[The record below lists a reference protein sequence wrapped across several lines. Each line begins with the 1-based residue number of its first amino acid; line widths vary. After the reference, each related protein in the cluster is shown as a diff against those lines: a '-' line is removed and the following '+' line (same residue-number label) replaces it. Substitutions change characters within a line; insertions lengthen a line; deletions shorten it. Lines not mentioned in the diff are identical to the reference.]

1 MSSNYSLKIIHNSD
15 PIVFQEFLLKLGKK
29 TLHNFNPFGEINSS
43 HVTSIV
49 EKELFRNDRIK
60 FFSFYENNLI
70 AYSYLTKFQKK
81 SKKHNCILGIVIG
94 DKWQGNGFG
103 EKICKHMINHGW
115 KKQFEK
121 IWLTVFDNNVSAIG
135 LYKSLGFEIE
145 GIFMNDELSLKK
157 QRHVISMAIFK
168 NKLTYIKKRKK
179 IWQNLE

>member
-1 MSSNYSLKIIHNSD
+1 
-15 PIVFQEFLLKLGKK
+15 
-29 TLHNFNPFGEINSS
+29 
-43 HVTSIV
+43 
-49 EKELFRNDRIK
+49 
-60 FFSFYENNLI
+60 
-70 AYSYLTKFQKK
+70 
-81 SKKHNCILGIVIG
+81 
-94 DKWQGNGFG
+94 
-103 EKICKHMINHGW
+103 MINHAW

>member
-43 HVTSIV
+43 NVTSIV

-81 SKKHNCILGIVIG
+81 SKKHNCILGIVIA

-103 EKICKHMINHGW
+103 EKI
-115 KKQFEK
+115 
-121 IWLTVFDNNVSAIG
+121 
-135 LYKSLGFEIE
+135 
-145 GIFMNDELSLKK
+145 
-157 QRHVISMAIFK
+157 
-168 NKLTYIKKRKK
+168 
-179 IWQNLE
+179 

>member
-1 MSSNYSLKIIHNSD
+1 MSPIPSLKIKHTSD
-15 PIVFQEFLLKLGKK
+15 PILLQEFLLKLGKK
-29 TLHNFNPFGEINSS
+29 TLTNFNPFGEINSLT
-43 HVTSIV
+43 VTSIV

-70 AYSYLTKFQKK
+70 AYSFLTKFQKK
-81 SKKHNCILGIVIG
+81 SKKHNCILGIVIA

-103 EKICKHMINHGW
+103 EKICKHMINHAW

-121 IWLTVFDNNVSAIG
+121 IWLTVFENNISAIN

-145 GIFMNDELSLKK
+145 GIFMNDELSLRK

-168 NKLTYIKKRKK
+168 NNLTYIKKRNK
-179 IWQNLE
+179 IWQNLN

>member
-1 MSSNYSLKIIHNSD
+1 M
-15 PIVFQEFLLKLGKK
+15 
-29 TLHNFNPFGEINSS
+29 
-43 HVTSIV
+43 
-49 EKELFRNDRIK
+49 
-60 FFSFYENNLI
+60 
-70 AYSYLTKFQKK
+70 
-81 SKKHNCILGIVIG
+81 GIVIA

-103 EKICKHMINHGW
+103 EKICKHMINHAW

-168 NKLTYIKKRKK
+168 NNLTYIKKREK
-179 IWQNLE
+179 IWQNLK